1 MPAVGIREL
10 KSGLS
15 KYLKRVAHGERITVT
30 ERGRPV
36 AVLVPI
42 EEPSAA
48 LVQAMIAAG
57 TARWSGGKPRG
68 SARPARL
75 RSGPS
80 VAQAITEDRG

>member
-1 MPAVGIREL
+1 MSAVGIREL

-15 KYLKRVAHGERITVT
+15 KYLKRVARGERITVT

-36 AVLVPI
+36 AILAPI
-42 EEPSAA
+42 EEPSSA
-48 LVQAMIAAG
+48 LLQAMIANG
-57 TARWSGGKPRG
+57 TARWSGGKPCG

-80 VAQAITEDRG
+80 VAQAIAEDRG